1 MNPVV
6 LKLVTK
12 ELHLYRGFITLVT
25 AAGLASLLVA
35 AAGGEAMFQIGF
47 LVWLT
52 AVIALGV
59 MLALFGVAT
68 ERKERALLF
77 VLSLPI
83 APADY
88 VLAKLLGLL
97 LCFLLPWALL
107 SGGALLL
114 VALSPGLADG
124 LLPYGVLLC
133 VYLLANYA
141 LVLSATL
148 HVRSEAGMAGIIV
161 LTNMSVSLFMMG
173 VPRIPAIGQHMAA
186 AAPVWNGAFWQVLT
200 AELAVIL
207 LALSLPLFIAARRRD
222 FL

>member
-1 MNPVV
+1 MNPIVR
-6 LKLVTK
+6 KLVAK
-12 ELHLYRGFITLVT
+12 ELHLNRWFLVSVT
-25 AAGLASLLVA
+25 AAGLASLVIA
-35 AAGGEAMFQIGF
+35 PGGEGLFQVGF

-59 MLALFGVAT
+59 MLALFGVAN

-83 APADY
+83 APRDY

-97 LCFLLPWALL
+97 LCFLLPWGVL
-107 SGGALLL
+107 SAGALGL
-114 VALSPGLADG
+114 VWFTPGIPDG

-133 VYLLANYA
+133 AYLLANYA
-141 LVLSATL
+141 LVLCATL
-148 HVRSEAGMAGIIV
+148 HIKSEAGMAGVIV
-161 LTNMSVSLFMMG
+161 ITNMSVSLFMMG
-173 VPRIPAIGQHMAA
+173 IPRISGIGQHMAA

-200 AELAVIL
+200 AELAVTL

>member
-1 MNPVV
+1 MNPIVRQ
-6 LKLVTK
+6 LVAK
-12 ELHLYRGFITLVT
+12 ELHLHRGFLAFV
-25 AAGLASLLVA
+25 AVAGLASLGL
-35 AAGGEAMFQIGF
+35 AAGGEGLFQVGF

-59 MLALFGVAT
+59 MLALFGVAN

-77 VLSLPI
+77 VLSLPL

-107 SGGALLL
+107 SAGALAL

-133 VYLLANYA
+133 GYLLANYA
-141 LVLSATL
+141 LVLCATL
-148 HVRSEAGMAGIIV
+148 HIKSEAGMAGVIV

-173 VPRIPAIGQHMAA
+173 IPRIPDIGQHMAA
-186 AAPVWNGAFWQVLT
+186 AAPVWNGAFWGVLT

-207 LALSLPLFIAARRRD
+207 LALSLPLLIAARRRD

>member
-6 LKLVTK
+6 LKLVAK
-12 ELHLYRGFITLVT
+12 ELHLYRSFIPIVT
-25 AAGLASLLVA
+25 AAGLASLGLA

-83 APADY
+83 APRDY

-107 SGGALLL
+107 SGGAL
-114 VALSPGLADG
+114 ALIAMSPGLADG
-124 LLPYGVLLC
+124 LLPYGLLLC
-133 VYLLANYA
+133 AYLLANYA
-141 LVLSATL
+141 LVLCATL
-148 HVRSEAGMAGIIV
+148 HIKSEAAMAGVIV

-173 VPRIPAIGQHMAA
+173 VPRIPEIGQHMAA
-186 AAPVWNGAFWQVLT
+186 AAPVWNGAFWQVLA
-200 AELAVIL
+200 AELAVTL
-207 LALSLPLFIAARRRD
+207 LAFSLPLFTAARRRD

>member
-1 MNPVV
+1 MNPIVR
-6 LKLVTK
+6 KLIAK
-12 ELHLYRGFITLVT
+12 ELHLYRGFMASVS
-25 AAGLASLLVA
+25 AAGLASLGVA
-35 AAGGEAMFQIGF
+35 LSGGEGLFQIGF

-59 MLALFGVAT
+59 MLALFGVAN

-77 VLSLPI
+77 VLSLPL
-83 APADY
+83 APAQY
-88 VLAKLLGLL
+88 VQAKLLGLL

-114 VALSPGLADG
+114 VAASPGLADG

-141 LVLSATL
+141 VVLSATL
-148 HVRSEAGMAGIIV
+148 HVKSETGMAGVIV

-173 VPRIPAIGQHMAA
+173 VPRLAGIGPHMAA
-186 AAPVWNGAFWQVLT
+186 AAPVWNGAFWLVLT
-200 AELAVIL
+200 AELAVTL
-207 LALSLPLFIAARRRD
+207 LALTLPLFIAARRRD